1 MMALEGIKVLDR
13 TQMGPGP
20 YCTMFLGDLGADII
34 RVDPGGGRAAE
45 ARYPFQLGEE
55 ERMRAYDAEERNK
68 RSIVLN
74 LKTSEARRIYY
85 QLATRADV
93 ILEQSR
99 PGAAERLG
107 VDYNTIKRKN
117 SKIIYCAITGYG
129 QTGPYRDIVGHD
141 INYIAAGGALGIMGP
156 NDSPPAIPSN
166 LLADYAAG
174 GMQAAIGI
182 MAAIIARERTGK
194 GQFVDISMLDGVISL
209 MHVVASMY
217 FINGQ
222 IPERGNDMLTGGMS
236 FYNVYETKDGK
247 YVSVAS
253 IESWFFQNLCSV
265 LGREDLA
272 AYQWSLDKKEE
283 VISAFRDI
291 FLTKTRDEW
300 VKIMR
305 LQDTCVAPVYSID
318 EVISDPQVMERDM
331 VVEINHPSLG
341 KVKQVGIPIK
351 LSETPGAI
359 RRLPPRRGEHTEE
372 ILLELGYNRQAID
385 ELRSSEAIK

>member
-1 MMALEGIKVLDR
+1 MALEGIKVLDR

-20 YCTMFLGDLGADII
+20 YCTMFLGDLGADVI

-45 ARYPFQLGEE
+45 ARYPFPPGAE

-74 LKTSEARRIYY
+74 LKVDEALQIYY
-85 QLATRADV
+85 QMATKADV
-93 ILEQSR
+93 IVEQSR

-107 VDYNTIKRKN
+107 VDYKTMREKKPDIV
-117 SKIIYCAITGYG
+117 YCAITGYG
-129 QTGPYRDIVGHD
+129 QTGPYRDMVGHD
-141 INYIAAGGALGIMGP
+141 INYIAVGGALGIMGP
-156 NDSPPAIPSN
+156 NDRPPAIPSN

-182 MAAIIARERTGK
+182 LAAIIARDRTGK

-217 FINGQ
+217 CISGQ
-222 IPERGNDMLTGGMS
+222 VPERGNDILTGGMP

-247 YVSVAS
+247 YISVAS
-253 IESWFFQNLCSV
+253 IEPWFFQNLCSA

-272 AYQWSLDKKEE
+272 AYQWRLDKREE
-283 VISAFRDI
+283 VLSLFNDI
-291 FLTKTRDEW
+291 FRSKNRDEW
-300 VKIMR
+300 VEIMK
-305 LQDTCVAPVYSID
+305 QKDICVAPIYSID
-318 EVISDPQVMERDM
+318 EVLSNPHVLERDM
-331 VVEINHPSLG
+331 VVEINHPELG
-341 KVKQVGIPIK
+341 KVKQVGISIK

-372 ILLELGYNRQAID
+372 ILLELGYTKQEI
-385 ELRSSEAIK
+385 EKLRSREAIK

>member
-1 MMALEGIKVLDR
+1 MMALKGIKVLDR

-20 YCTMFLGDLGADII
+20 YCTTLLGDLGADII

-45 ARYPFQLGEE
+45 ARYPFPPGEE
-55 ERMRAYDAEERNK
+55 ERMRAYNAEERNK

-74 LKTSEARRIYY
+74 LKADEARQIYY
-85 QLATRADV
+85 ELATKADV
-93 ILEQSR
+93 IVEQSR

-107 VDYNTIKRKN
+107 VGYNTIREKN
-117 SKIIYCAITGYG
+117 PNIVYCAITGYG

-141 INYIAAGGALGIMGP
+141 INYIAVGGALGIIGP
-156 NDSPPAIPSN
+156 NDHPPAIPSN

-182 MAAIIARERTGK
+182 LAALITRERIGK
-194 GQFVDISMLDGVISL
+194 GQFVDISLLDGVISL

-217 FINGQ
+217 CITGQ
-222 IPERGNDMLTGGMS
+222 IPERGNDMLTGGMP

-247 YVSVAS
+247 YISVAS
-253 IESWFFQNLCSV
+253 IEPWFFQNLCSA

-283 VISAFRDI
+283 VLSAFRDV
-291 FLTKTRDEW
+291 FRTKTRDEW
-300 VKIMR
+300 VEIMR
-305 LQDTCVAPVYSID
+305 QKDTCVAPVYSID
-318 EVISDPQVMERDM
+318 EVISDPQVLERDM
-331 VVEINHPSLG
+331 VVEIDHPKLG

-372 ILLELGYNRQAID
+372 ILLELGYTRQDIE
-385 ELRSSEAIK
+385 ELRAKEAIK